1 MSDKKTHWFFSS
13 ATSIFILF
21 FVSIYLKTILFH
33 LFIFGS
39 DDLTQLIY
47 FSKFV
52 PALQRIRVGVSQPF
66 SGMGFQIIDI
76 QIPVRIHRSKV
87 V

>member
-52 PALQRIRVGVSQPF
+52 PALCIASFVF
-66 SGMGFQIIDI
+66 IT
-76 QIPVRIHRSKV
+76 
-87 V
+87 